1 VNAGKV
7 DEMPFIQ
14 VQNYQVLFGTTL
26 DPTGPPVVSQ
36 YLRMI
41 PLPFVGSGNG
51 IDTVTFTYSS
61 DLANSSVGERNGRT
75 VAGYFPFDE
84 FEGHYDIIQSESPVF
99 VEWIEDPAIAPL
111 LRTVMLRTNDEPTGE
126 GPADISI

>member
-1 VNAGKV
+1 
-7 DEMPFIQ
+7 MPFIQ
-14 VQNYQVLFGTTL
+14 IQNYQVLFGTTL

-36 YLRMI
+36 YLRMV

-51 IDTVTFTYSS
+51 IDHVTFTYSS
-61 DLANSSVGERNGRT
+61 DLADSSVGERDGRT
-75 VAGYFPFDE
+75 VVGYFPFDE
-84 FEGHYDIIQSESPVF
+84 FEGHRDIIQSESPVF
-99 VEWIEDPAIAPL
+99 VEWTEDPAIAPR